1 MFDKYFRLDQ
11 LQLSLVLS
19 TELMMYIGRREESL
33 KLTFRGLARLQRLP
47 QS

>member
-19 TELMMYIGRREESL
+19 TELMMYISRREESL
-33 KLTFRGLARLQRLP
+33 KLTFRGLTRLQRLP